1 MNKVSEAIPPITH
14 PLYSEIT
21 EKPDSPA
28 ARGGRTKAVGSVNS
42 SVQIIAPALSKA
54 PHVV

>member
-1 MNKVSEAIPPITH
+1 MNIVSEAIPPITH

-42 SVQIIAPALSKA
+42 SVQTIVAALSKA
-54 PHVV
+54 SHLA

>member
-1 MNKVSEAIPPITH
+1 MNKVSEASQPITH

-21 EKPDSPA
+21 EKPEIPA

-42 SVQIIAPALSKA
+42 SVQTIVAALSKA
-54 PHVV
+54 SHIV